1 MYYTLWEMKDM
12 EKRGLDKVC
21 FKLDHSCTLVSR
33 GDSGEE
39 TQQSSLLY
47 VFFFTFFGPNFH
59 ITFISVCINFKL
71 GTTFRNLNDEI
82 KRSSQLRT
90 LLKQVVV
97 NRT

>member
-33 GDSGEE
+33 GDSSEE
-39 TQQSSLLY
+39 TQQISLLY

-71 GTTFRNLNDEI
+71 GTTFRNFLNLTGE
-82 KRSSQLRT
+82 KR
-90 LLKQVVV
+90 
-97 NRT
+97 